1 MGLTGRELILNLV
14 CLEPAQRGGQG
25 EGLREMNVTGYG
37 ASLDPETGRGQWNED
52 SDIPPLRLT
61 GIRGWGW
68 GRREGLGDI
77 CLGATAESGV
87 TGST

>member
-1 MGLTGRELILNLV
+1 M
-14 CLEPAQRGGQG
+14 GQG
-25 EGLREMNVTGYG
+25 EGRREMNSTGYG

-61 GIRGWGW
+61 GVRGW

-77 CLGATAESGV
+77 RLGATAESGV